1 MAVISSR
8 AYSENVFI
16 NCPFD
21 PQYEAS
27 FRALVYCVMDVG
39 FRPRCALEIDDGAEV
54 RIEKLFRIIGDCCF
68 GIHDLSRTQLDAST
82 DLPRFNMP
90 LELGMFLAARRFGS
104 RRQKRKNCLILD
116 SDPFRY
122 QAFISDISG
131 QDIRAHNCDLKRL
144 ITLVR
149 NWLRTSSGKTNLPG
163 GAVIF
168 RRFQTFNSDLPELCS
183 EAGLDPEELTLAD
196 YAQIVRTWIV
206 NTT

>member
-1 MAVISSR
+1 MAEISTR

-21 PQYEAS
+21 AQYEAS

-68 GIHDLSRTQLDAST
+68 GIHDLSRTQLDATT

-90 LELGMFLAARRFGS
+90 LELGMFLAARRFGG

-116 SDPFRY
+116 RDPYRY
-122 QAFISDISG
+122 QAFISDIAG
-131 QDIRAHNCDLKRL
+131 QDIRAHNDDLKRL

-163 GAVIF
+163 GTVIF
-168 RRFQTFNSDLPELCS
+168 RRFETFNSDLPELCG
-183 EAGLDPEELTLAD
+183 EAGLDPEDLTFAD
-196 YAQIVRTWIV
+196 FAQVVRTWIV
-206 NTT
+206 NTA

>member
-1 MAVISSR
+1 MAEISSR
-8 AYSENVFI
+8 VYSENVFI

-21 PQYEAS
+21 SQYEAA

-90 LELGMFLAARRFGS
+90 LELGMFLAARRFGG

-116 SDPFRY
+116 RDPFRY
-122 QAFISDISG
+122 QAFISDIAG
-131 QDIRAHNCDLKRL
+131 QDIRAHNDDLKRL

-163 GAVIF
+163 GAIIF
-168 RRFQTFNSDLPELCS
+168 RRFQTFNSDLSELCD
-183 EAGLDPEELTLAD
+183 EAGLDPEELTFAD
-196 YAQIVRTWIV
+196 YAQVVRTWIV
-206 NTT
+206 NTA